1 VTDPAVVVVGGTLA
15 ALVTADA
22 LATAGRSVLLLAP
35 TKGVGGGFMPVH
47 RGGRRLERGIR
58 VLELH
63 YEGVGAPPPLADYR
77 PGDHGH
83 RPWTATVRDWVE
95 ELVGGK
101 ALVEVDAPRMAVNGR
116 VGPEVL
122 LSTDL
127 TPIRGL
133 LGEEELGRI
142 ADEAGDA
149 ARRLGDAGILGGPEE
164 ELWRE
169 SLETAS
175 RTHHGATLHDRLI
188 GPFCAKVRP
197 EGASDVL
204 VALRR
209 RLWVPLFWPRTVQ
222 EVASGQDPAF
232 RPQRPFHTIAPGG
245 TGEIVHRLL
254 DRLQAAPSVRIE
266 RYEALDA
273 VAPAPGGAVRLALRG
288 GGERVDHRPV
298 LALAPGEL
306 FGAAGVAYEPA
317 RVPSSLAWVEVA
329 DADVLALP
337 GFVHVVEPSLDAFRI
352 TPGDRDAAG
361 GGRTLCVELR
371 HDVRAAERPEAVR
384 EALERTGIVRE
395 GAQLTPLASF
405 AGPTFTAPTA
415 DSVRR
420 FEVARAAFAELG
432 IDATVIGG
440 ANAFGADTLNEQVMQ
455 GLATASALA

>member
-1 VTDPAVVVVGGTLA
+1 VTDPAVVVGGTLA

-22 LATAGRSVLLLAP
+22 LGRAGRPVLLLAP
-35 TKGVGGGFMPVH
+35 EKGVGGGFMPVQ
-47 RGGRRLERGIR
+47 RGERRLERGIR

-63 YEGVGAPPPLADYR
+63 YEGVGAPPPLEDYR

-83 RPWTATVRDWVE
+83 RAWTATVREWVQ
-95 ELVGGK
+95 ELVGAE
-101 ALVEVDAPRMAVNGR
+101 ALVEVDAPRMAIDGR

-127 TPIRGL
+127 TPIRTL
-133 LGEEELGRI
+133 LGAQELRRI
-142 ADEAGDA
+142 ADEAA
-149 ARRLGDAGILGGPEE
+149 VAVARLGDAGILGGPEDA
-164 ELWRE
+164 LWSE
-169 SLETAS
+169 SFEAAS
-175 RTHHGATLHDRLI
+175 RSHHGSTLHDRLI

-209 RLWVPLFWPRTVQ
+209 RLWVPLFWPRTVH

-254 DRLQAAPSVRIE
+254 DRLEAAPSVQVQ
-266 RYEALDA
+266 RYGA
-273 VAPAPGGAVRLALRG
+273 VQAIAPAAGAAVRLSLREG
-288 GGERVDHRPV
+288 QEHLLRRPV
-298 LALAPGEL
+298 LAMAPGEL
-306 FGAAGVAYEPA
+306 FGAAGVAYEPC

-329 DADVLALP
+329 EADVLALP
-337 GFVHVVEPSLDAFRI
+337 GFLHVVEPALDAFRI
-352 TPGDRDAAG
+352 TPGDRDATGA
-361 GGRTLCVELR
+361 RTLCVELR
-371 HDVRAAERPEAVR
+371 HDVRAEEHPEAVR
-384 EALERTGIVRE
+384 AALERTGVVRE
-395 GAQLTPLASF
+395 GAQMTPIASF
-405 AGPTFTAPTA
+405 AGPTFTAPTG

-420 FEVARAAFAELG
+420 FDAARAAFAELG